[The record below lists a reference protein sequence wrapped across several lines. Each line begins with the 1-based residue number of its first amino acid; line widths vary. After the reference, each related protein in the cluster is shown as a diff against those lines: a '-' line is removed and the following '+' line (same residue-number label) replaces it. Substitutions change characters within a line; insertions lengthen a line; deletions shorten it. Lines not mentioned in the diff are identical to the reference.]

1 MPRGMELRDAARQV
15 VKQRLPTPLFL
26 LEESFAHRES
36 SLLYKLKEL
45 QVAIDDRTG
54 KGSAAEDIIEEL
66 LLRPF
71 LPPGFLCG
79 KGAVICSTKPDLQS
93 SAIDR
98 VIFDTRVSM
107 PLVYDKSHSIFP
119 AEVVAGMVEIAMR
132 LDARKLKI
140 DIERMAPV
148 KRMTGRRYLVPKPGT
163 KTQVITH
170 RTEGGVSPRS
180 FIIGSPADPNW
191 DVVTIAKALREIQ
204 MELGS
209 PTHVHGLY
217 VIGIGFFSTIPVEDE
232 KSAPMYRISGWTGPE
247 RIFRFA
253 DEFWRAFDRW
263 NPIFHGCSADL
274 RGYVSG
280 EPKILAE

>member
-1 MPRGMELRDAARQV
+1 MR
-15 VKQRLPTPLFL
+15 

-119 AEVVAGMVEIAMR
+119 AEVVAGMVEITMR

-180 FIIGSPADPNW
+180 FIIGRLPTQIGMLSPLQKLFVKFRWSLVLLLMFMACTSSASGFSRPFRSRMR
-191 DVVTIAKALREIQ
+191 KAHRCIEYLAGQVQNESFDSQ
-204 MELGS
+204 MNFGGRL
-209 PTHVHGLY
+209 
-217 VIGIGFFSTIPVEDE
+217 
-232 KSAPMYRISGWTGPE
+232 TGGTQYFMDAQLIYAVMFLE
-247 RIFRFA
+247 SRRF
-253 DEFWRAFDRW
+253 
-263 NPIFHGCSADL
+263 
-274 RGYVSG
+274 
-280 EPKILAE
+280 

>member
-1 MPRGMELRDAARQV
+1 MS
-15 VKQRLPTPLFL
+15 
-26 LEESFAHRES
+26 LEESFAYRES
-36 SLLYKLKEL
+36 SLLNKLKEL
-45 QVAIDDRTG
+45 QSAIDDRTG

-79 KGAVICSTKPDLQS
+79 KGAVICSTKPDVQS

-98 VIFDTRVSM
+98 VIFDTRVSI
-107 PLVYDKSHSIFP
+107 PLVYDKNHSIFP
-119 AEVVAGMVEIAMR
+119 AEVVAGMVEITMH
-132 LDARKLKI
+132 LDARKLKT

-148 KRMTGRRYLVPKPGT
+148 KGMTERRYLVPQKGSKT
-163 KTQVITH
+163 KVIAH

-180 FIIGSPADPNW
+180 FIIGLPSDPNW

-204 MELGS
+204 MKLGP

-217 VIGIGFFSTIPVEDE
+217 VIGVGFFFTKPVED
-232 KSAPMYRISGWTGPE
+232 KSEPMFRIAGWTGPE

-253 DEFWRAFDRW
+253 DEFRRAFDRW
-263 NPIFHGCSADL
+263 NGIFRGISVDL
-274 RGYVSG
+274 RGYVPG